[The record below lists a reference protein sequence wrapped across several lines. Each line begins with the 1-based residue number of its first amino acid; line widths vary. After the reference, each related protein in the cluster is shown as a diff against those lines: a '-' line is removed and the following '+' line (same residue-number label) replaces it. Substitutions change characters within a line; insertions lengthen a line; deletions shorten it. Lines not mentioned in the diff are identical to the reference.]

1 MSLIMR
7 LLEILIQA
15 TIILAFIYCILSY
28 WGFDTKHFLMLTEGR
43 VPKRVQLYEPPQ
55 NHPVDKEK
63 TSSNLEEVLADIQ
76 KDKVAENLKP
86 AESTASTTSST
97 KIIIPEQ

>member
-43 VPKRVQLYEPPQ
+43 APKRVQLYKPTQ

-63 TSSNLEEVLADIQ
+63 TSSSLEEVLADIQ
-76 KDKVAENLKP
+76 KDKIAENLEP
-86 AESTASTTSST
+86 AESTTITTSST
-97 KIIIPEQ
+97 KVVNPDQ